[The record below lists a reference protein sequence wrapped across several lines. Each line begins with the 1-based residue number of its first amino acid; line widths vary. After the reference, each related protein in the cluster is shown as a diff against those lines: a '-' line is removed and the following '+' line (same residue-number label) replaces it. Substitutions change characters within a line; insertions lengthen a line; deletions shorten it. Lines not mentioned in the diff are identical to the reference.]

1 MDQLNKI
8 KKEPT
13 LVIMAAGMGSRY
25 GGLKQMDPITK
36 EGEILLDFSLYDSVR
51 AGFKKVVFIIKKEI
65 EADFRP
71 LVEGRSSDH
80 IDVAY
85 AFQEIGNLPQGY
97 SLPEGREKPWGTSHA
112 VLVAKDLIEGPFC
125 VINAD
130 DYYGPA
136 AFEKAY
142 KYLKSAEDD
151 HLYRYGMVGYEVQNT
166 LTDKGTVTR
175 GVCEVNDHGY
185 LSHITERGKIKW
197 QGDDV
202 VFTEDEG
209 NTWENI
215 PLGTTVSMNCWLFT
229 ASFLDVLEASF
240 TDFLDENILNNP
252 LKCEW
257 LLPRSVDELLVEG
270 KATVEVLKSV
280 DQWYGVTYQED
291 KEMVMK
297 AMEALKEEGLYPREL
312 WPRKK

>member
-1 MDQLNKI
+1 MSNI
-8 KKEPT
+8 KKDPT

-36 EGEILLDFSLYDSVR
+36 EGEILLDFSLYDGVR

-71 LVEGRSSDH
+71 LVEGRSSEY

-85 AFQEIGNLPQGY
+85 GFQEIEELPDGY
-97 SLPEGREKPWGTSHA
+97 SVPEGREKPWGTSHA
-112 VLVAKDLIEGPFC
+112 VLVAKDLIDGPFC

-142 KYLKSAEDD
+142 NYLKNAKDD
-151 HLYRYGMVGYEVQNT
+151 DIYRYAMVGYEVQNT

-175 GVCEVNDHGY
+175 GVCEVNEEGY

-197 QGDDV
+197 QGEAV

-209 NTWENI
+209 ATWENI
-215 PLGTTVSMNCWLFT
+215 PIGTTVSMNCWLFT
-229 ASFLDVLEASF
+229 ESFLDVLEKGF
-240 TDFLDENILNNP
+240 TGFLKEDLPKNP
-252 LKCEW
+252 LKSEW
-257 LLPRSVDELLVEG
+257 LLPRSVDHLLVEG

-291 KEMVMK
+291 RDMVMN
-297 AMEALKEEGLYPREL
+297 AMEKLKEDGLYPREL
-312 WPRKK
+312 WASK

>member
-1 MDQLNKI
+1 MDRIN
-8 KKEPT
+8 KEPT

-36 EGEILLDFSLYDSVR
+36 EGEILLDFSLYDAIR

-80 IDVAY
+80 IEVAF
-85 AFQEIGNLPQGY
+85 AFQEIEDLPNGY
-97 SLPEGREKPWGTSHA
+97 SVPEGREKPWGTSHA
-112 VLVAKDLIEGPFC
+112 VLVAKDLIDGPFC

-130 DYYGPA
+130 DYYGPV

-142 KYLKSAEDD
+142 NYLVTAKDD
-151 HLYRYGMVGYEVQNT
+151 SLYRYAMVGYEIQNT

-175 GVCEVNDHGY
+175 GVCELDKNGY

-197 QGDDV
+197 QGEDV

-209 NTWENI
+209 STWEKI
-215 PLGTTVSMNCWLFT
+215 PIGTTVSMNCWLFT
-229 ASFLDVLEASF
+229 ESFLDVLENGF
-240 TDFLDENILNNP
+240 TAFLDENIPENP
-252 LKCEW
+252 LKSEW
-257 LLPRSVDELLVEG
+257 LLPRSVDQLLVEG
-270 KATVEVLKSV
+270 KASVEILKSV
-280 DQWYGVTYQED
+280 DQWYGVTYKED
-291 KEMVMK
+291 RDMVMK
-297 AMEALKEEGLYPREL
+297 AMEELKKKGLYPQEL
-312 WPRKK
+312 WGTKR

>member
-1 MDQLNKI
+1 MSNI

-36 EGEILLDFSLYDSVR
+36 EGEILLDFSLYDGVR

-71 LVEGRSSDH
+71 LVEGRSSEY

-85 AFQEIGNLPQGY
+85 GFQEIEELPDGY
-97 SLPEGREKPWGTSHA
+97 SVPEGREKPWGTSHA
-112 VLVAKDLIEGPFC
+112 VLVAKDLIDGPFC

-142 KYLKSAEDD
+142 NYLKNAKDD
-151 HLYRYGMVGYEVQNT
+151 DIYRYAMVGYEVQNT

-175 GVCEVNDHGY
+175 GVCEVNEEGY

-197 QGDDV
+197 QGEAV

-209 NTWENI
+209 ATWENI
-215 PLGTTVSMNCWLFT
+215 PIGTTVSMNCWLFT
-229 ASFLDVLEASF
+229 ESFLDVLEKGF
-240 TDFLDENILNNP
+240 TGFLKEDLPKNP
-252 LKCEW
+252 LKSEW
-257 LLPRSVDELLVEG
+257 LLPRSVDHLLVEG

-291 KEMVMK
+291 RDMVIN
-297 AMEALKEEGLYPREL
+297 AMEKLKEDGLYPREL
-312 WPRKK
+312 WASK

>member
-1 MDQLNKI
+1 MSNI
-8 KKEPT
+8 KKDPT

-36 EGEILLDFSLYDSVR
+36 EGEILLDFSLYDGVR

-71 LVEGRSSDH
+71 LVEGRSSEY

-85 AFQEIGNLPQGY
+85 GFQEVDDLPDGY
-97 SLPEGREKPWGTSHA
+97 SVPEGREKPWGTSHA
-112 VLVAKDLIEGPFC
+112 VLVAKDLIDGPFC

-142 KYLKSAEDD
+142 NYLKNAKDD
-151 HLYRYGMVGYEVQNT
+151 DIYRYAMVGYEVQNT

-175 GVCEVNDHGY
+175 GVCEVNEEGY

-197 QGDDV
+197 QGEAV

-209 NTWENI
+209 ATWENI
-215 PLGTTVSMNCWLFT
+215 PIGTTVSMNCWLFT
-229 ASFLDVLEASF
+229 ESFLDVLEKGF
-240 TDFLDENILNNP
+240 TGFLKEDLPKNP
-252 LKCEW
+252 LKSEW
-257 LLPRSVDELLVEG
+257 LLPRSVDHLLVEG

-291 KEMVMK
+291 RDMVMN
-297 AMEALKEEGLYPREL
+297 AMEKLKEDGLYPREL
-312 WPRKK
+312 WASK

>member
-1 MDQLNKI
+1 MSNI

-36 EGEILLDFSLYDSVR
+36 EGEILLDFSLYDGVR

-71 LVEGRSSDH
+71 LVEGRSSEY

-85 AFQEIGNLPQGY
+85 GFQEIEELPDGY
-97 SLPEGREKPWGTSHA
+97 SVPEGREKPWGTSHA
-112 VLVAKDLIEGPFC
+112 VLVAKDLIDGPFC

-142 KYLKSAEDD
+142 NYLKNAKDD
-151 HLYRYGMVGYEVQNT
+151 DIYRYAMVGYEVQNT

-175 GVCEVNDHGY
+175 GVCEVNEEGY

-197 QGDDV
+197 QGEAV

-209 NTWENI
+209 ATWENI
-215 PLGTTVSMNCWLFT
+215 PIGTTVSMNCWLFT
-229 ASFLDVLEASF
+229 ESFLDVLEKGF
-240 TDFLDENILNNP
+240 TGFLKEDLPKNP
-252 LKCEW
+252 LKSEW
-257 LLPRSVDELLVEG
+257 LLPRSVDHLLVEG

-291 KEMVMK
+291 RDMVIN
-297 AMEALKEEGLYPREL
+297 AMEKLKEDGLYPREL
-312 WPRKK
+312 WPSK

>member
-1 MDQLNKI
+1 MNKI
-8 KKEPT
+8 KNEPT

-51 AGFKKVVFIIKKEI
+51 AGFKKVVFIIKREI

-71 LVEGRSSDH
+71 LVEGRSSEH

-85 AFQEIGNLPQGY
+85 AFQEIDNLPKGY
-97 SLPEGREKPWGTSHA
+97 SLPQGREKPWGTSHA

-175 GVCEVNDHGY
+175 GVCEVNDQGY

-209 NTWENI
+209 NTWEKI

-240 TDFLDENILNNP
+240 TDFLDENISKNP
-252 LKCEW
+252 LKSEW
-257 LLPRSVDELLVEG
+257 LLPRSVDQLLVEG

-291 KEMVMK
+291 REMVME
-297 AMEALKEEGLYPREL
+297 AMEALKDEGLYPRKL
-312 WPRKK
+312 WSK

>member
-1 MDQLNKI
+1 MSNI
-8 KKEPT
+8 MKEPT

-36 EGEILLDFSLYDSVR
+36 EGEILLDFSLYDGVR

-71 LVEGRSSDH
+71 LVEGRSSEY

-85 AFQEIGNLPQGY
+85 GFQEVDDLPDGY
-97 SLPEGREKPWGTSHA
+97 SVPEGREKPWGTSHA
-112 VLVAKDLIEGPFC
+112 VLVAKDLIDGPFC

-142 KYLKSAEDD
+142 NYLKNAKDD
-151 HLYRYGMVGYEVQNT
+151 DIYRYAMVGYEVQNT

-175 GVCEVNDHGY
+175 GVCEVNEEGY

-197 QGDDV
+197 QGEAV

-209 NTWENI
+209 ATWENI
-215 PLGTTVSMNCWLFT
+215 PIGTTVSMNCWLFT
-229 ASFLDVLEASF
+229 ESFLDVLEKGF
-240 TDFLDENILNNP
+240 TGFLKEDLPKNP
-252 LKCEW
+252 LKSEW
-257 LLPRSVDELLVEG
+257 LLPRSVDHLLVEG

-291 KEMVMK
+291 RDMVMN
-297 AMEALKEEGLYPREL
+297 AMEKLKEDGLYPREL
-312 WPRKK
+312 WASK

>member
-1 MDQLNKI
+1 MSNI

-36 EGEILLDFSLYDSVR
+36 EGEILLDFSLYDGVR

-71 LVEGRSSDH
+71 LVEGRSSEY

-85 AFQEIGNLPQGY
+85 GFQEVDDLPDGY
-97 SLPEGREKPWGTSHA
+97 SVPEGREKPWGTSHA
-112 VLVAKDLIEGPFC
+112 VLVAKDLIDGPFC

-142 KYLKSAEDD
+142 NYLKNAKDD
-151 HLYRYGMVGYEVQNT
+151 DIYRYAMVGYEVQNT

-175 GVCEVNDHGY
+175 GVCEVNEEGY

-197 QGDDV
+197 QGEAV

-209 NTWENI
+209 ATWENI
-215 PLGTTVSMNCWLFT
+215 PIGTTVSMNCWLFT
-229 ASFLDVLEASF
+229 ESFLDVLEKGF
-240 TDFLDENILNNP
+240 TGFLKEDLPKNP
-252 LKCEW
+252 LKSEW
-257 LLPRSVDELLVEG
+257 LLPRSVDHLLVEG

-291 KEMVMK
+291 RDMVMN
-297 AMEALKEEGLYPREL
+297 AMEKLKEDGLYPREL
-312 WPRKK
+312 WASK

>member
-1 MDQLNKI
+1 LNNI
-8 KKEPT
+8 NKEPT

-36 EGEILLDFSLYDSVR
+36 EGEILLDFSLYDGVR

-80 IDVAY
+80 IEVAY
-85 AFQEIGNLPQGY
+85 EFQEIDDLPNGY
-97 SLPEGREKPWGTSHA
+97 AIPDGREKPWGTSHA
-112 VLVAKDLIEGPFC
+112 VLVAKDLIDGPFC

-142 KYLKSAEDD
+142 NYLKEAKDD
-151 HLYRYGMVGYEVQNT
+151 DMYRYAMVGYEVQNT

-175 GVCEVNDHGY
+175 GVCEVNEEGY

-197 QGDDV
+197 EGEAV

-209 NTWENI
+209 TTWENI
-215 PLGTTVSMNCWLFT
+215 PIGTTVSMNCWLFT
-229 ASFLDVLEASF
+229 ESFLDELEDRF
-240 TDFLDENILNNP
+240 TNFLNDNISKNP
-252 LKCEW
+252 LKSEW

-291 KEMVMK
+291 RDMVMK
-297 AMEALKEEGLYPREL
+297 AMETLKEEGLYPRQL
-312 WPRKK
+312 WASK

>member
-1 MDQLNKI
+1 
-8 KKEPT
+8 
-13 LVIMAAGMGSRY
+13 MGSRY

-36 EGEILLDFSLYDSVR
+36 EGEILLDFSLYDGVR

-71 LVEGRSSDH
+71 LVEGRSSEY

-85 AFQEIGNLPQGY
+85 GFQEVDDLPDGY
-97 SLPEGREKPWGTSHA
+97 SVPEGREKPWGTSHA
-112 VLVAKDLIEGPFC
+112 VLVAKDLIDGPFC

-142 KYLKSAEDD
+142 NYLKNAKDD
-151 HLYRYGMVGYEVQNT
+151 DIYRYAMVGYEVQNT

-175 GVCEVNDHGY
+175 GVCEVNKEGY

-197 QGDDV
+197 QGEAV

-209 NTWENI
+209 ATWENI
-215 PLGTTVSMNCWLFT
+215 PIGTTVSMNCWLFT
-229 ASFLDVLEASF
+229 ESFLDVLEKGF
-240 TDFLDENILNNP
+240 TGFLKEDLPKNP
-252 LKCEW
+252 LKSEW
-257 LLPRSVDELLVEG
+257 LLPRSVDHLLVEG

-291 KEMVMK
+291 RDMVMN
-297 AMEALKEEGLYPREL
+297 AMEKLKEDGLYPREL
-312 WPRKK
+312 WASK

>member
-1 MDQLNKI
+1 MSNI

-36 EGEILLDFSLYDSVR
+36 EGEILLDFSLYDGVR

-71 LVEGRSSDH
+71 LVEGRSSEY

-85 AFQEIGNLPQGY
+85 GFQEVDDLPDGY
-97 SLPEGREKPWGTSHA
+97 SVPEGREKPWGTSHA
-112 VLVAKDLIEGPFC
+112 VLVAKDLIDGPFC

-142 KYLKSAEDD
+142 NYLKNAKDD
-151 HLYRYGMVGYEVQNT
+151 DIYRYAMVGYEVQNT

-175 GVCEVNDHGY
+175 GVCEVNKEGY

-197 QGDDV
+197 QGEAV

-209 NTWENI
+209 ATWENI
-215 PLGTTVSMNCWLFT
+215 PIGTTVSMNCWLFT
-229 ASFLDVLEASF
+229 ESFLDVLEKGF
-240 TDFLDENILNNP
+240 TGFLKEDLPKNP
-252 LKCEW
+252 LKSEW
-257 LLPRSVDELLVEG
+257 LLPRSVDHLLVEG

-291 KEMVMK
+291 RDMVMN
-297 AMEALKEEGLYPREL
+297 AMEKLKEDGLYPREL
-312 WPRKK
+312 WASK

>member
-1 MDQLNKI
+1 MSNI
-8 KKEPT
+8 KKDPT

-36 EGEILLDFSLYDSVR
+36 EGEILLDFSLYDGVR

-71 LVEGRSSDH
+71 LVEGRSSEY

-85 AFQEIGNLPQGY
+85 GFQEVDDLPDGY
-97 SLPEGREKPWGTSHA
+97 SVPEGREKPWGTSHA
-112 VLVAKDLIEGPFC
+112 VLVAKDLIDGPFC

-142 KYLKSAEDD
+142 NYLKNAKDD
-151 HLYRYGMVGYEVQNT
+151 DIYRYAMVGYEVQNT

-175 GVCEVNDHGY
+175 GVCEVNKEGY

-197 QGDDV
+197 QGEAV

-209 NTWENI
+209 ATWENI
-215 PLGTTVSMNCWLFT
+215 PIGTTVSMNCWLFT
-229 ASFLDVLEASF
+229 ESFLDVLEKGF
-240 TDFLDENILNNP
+240 TGFLKEDLPKNP
-252 LKCEW
+252 LKSEW
-257 LLPRSVDELLVEG
+257 LLPRSVDHLLVEG

-291 KEMVMK
+291 RDMVMN
-297 AMEALKEEGLYPREL
+297 AMEKLKEDGLYPREL
-312 WPRKK
+312 WASK

>member
-1 MDQLNKI
+1 MSNI

-36 EGEILLDFSLYDSVR
+36 EGEILLDFSLYDGVR

-71 LVEGRSSDH
+71 LVEGRSSEY

-85 AFQEIGNLPQGY
+85 GFQEIEELPDGY
-97 SLPEGREKPWGTSHA
+97 SVPEGREKPWGTSHA
-112 VLVAKDLIEGPFC
+112 VLVAKDLIDGPFC

-142 KYLKSAEDD
+142 NYLKNAKDD
-151 HLYRYGMVGYEVQNT
+151 DIYRYAMVGYEVQNT

-175 GVCEVNDHGY
+175 GVCEVNKEGY

-197 QGDDV
+197 QGEAV

-209 NTWENI
+209 ATWENI
-215 PLGTTVSMNCWLFT
+215 PIGTTVSMNCWLFT
-229 ASFLDVLEASF
+229 ESFLDVLEKGF
-240 TDFLDENILNNP
+240 TGFLKEDLPKNP
-252 LKCEW
+252 LKSEW
-257 LLPRSVDELLVEG
+257 LLPRSVDHLLVEG

-291 KEMVMK
+291 RDMVMN
-297 AMEALKEEGLYPREL
+297 AMEKLKEDGLYPREL
-312 WPRKK
+312 WASK

>member
-1 MDQLNKI
+1 
-8 KKEPT
+8 
-13 LVIMAAGMGSRY
+13 MGSRY

-36 EGEILLDFSLYDSVR
+36 EGEILLDFSLYDGVR

-71 LVEGRSSDH
+71 LVEGRSSEY

-85 AFQEIGNLPQGY
+85 GFQEIEELPDGY
-97 SLPEGREKPWGTSHA
+97 SVPEGREKPWGTSHA
-112 VLVAKDLIEGPFC
+112 VLVAKDLIDGPFC

-142 KYLKSAEDD
+142 NYLKNAKDD
-151 HLYRYGMVGYEVQNT
+151 DIYRYAMVGYEVQNT

-175 GVCEVNDHGY
+175 GVCEVNEEGY

-197 QGDDV
+197 QGEAV

-209 NTWENI
+209 ATWENI
-215 PLGTTVSMNCWLFT
+215 PIGTTVSMNCWLFT
-229 ASFLDVLEASF
+229 ESFLDVLEKGF
-240 TDFLDENILNNP
+240 TGFLKEDLPKNP
-252 LKCEW
+252 LKSEW
-257 LLPRSVDELLVEG
+257 LLPRSVDHLLVEG

-291 KEMVMK
+291 RDMVMN
-297 AMEALKEEGLYPREL
+297 AMEKLKEDGLYPREL
-312 WPRKK
+312 WASK

>member
-1 MDQLNKI
+1 MNKI

-36 EGEILLDFSLYDSVR
+36 EGEILLDFSLYDGVR

-71 LVEGRSSDH
+71 LVEGRSSEY

-85 AFQEIGNLPQGY
+85 GFQEIEELPDGY
-97 SLPEGREKPWGTSHA
+97 SVPEGREKPWGTSHA
-112 VLVAKDLIEGPFC
+112 VLVAKDLIDGPFC

-142 KYLKSAEDD
+142 NYLKNAKDD
-151 HLYRYGMVGYEVQNT
+151 DIYRYAMVGYEVQNT

-175 GVCEVNDHGY
+175 GVCEVNEEGY

-197 QGDDV
+197 QGEAV

-209 NTWENI
+209 ATWENI
-215 PLGTTVSMNCWLFT
+215 PIGTTVSMNCWLFT
-229 ASFLDVLEASF
+229 ESFLDVLEKGF
-240 TDFLDENILNNP
+240 TGFLKEDLPKNP
-252 LKCEW
+252 LKSEW
-257 LLPRSVDELLVEG
+257 LLPRSVDHLLVEG

-291 KEMVMK
+291 RDMVMN
-297 AMEALKEEGLYPREL
+297 AMEKLKEDGLYPREL
-312 WPRKK
+312 WASK

>member
-1 MDQLNKI
+1 MSNI
-8 KKEPT
+8 KKDPT

-36 EGEILLDFSLYDSVR
+36 EGEILLDFSLYDGVR

-71 LVEGRSSDH
+71 LVEGRSSEY

-85 AFQEIGNLPQGY
+85 GFQEIEELPDGY
-97 SLPEGREKPWGTSHA
+97 SVPEGREKPWGTSHA
-112 VLVAKDLIEGPFC
+112 VLVAKDLIDGPFC

-142 KYLKSAEDD
+142 NYLKNAKDD
-151 HLYRYGMVGYEVQNT
+151 DIYRYAMVGYEVQNT

-175 GVCEVNDHGY
+175 GVCEVNKEGY

-197 QGDDV
+197 QGEAV

-209 NTWENI
+209 ATWENI
-215 PLGTTVSMNCWLFT
+215 PIGTTVSMNCWLFT
-229 ASFLDVLEASF
+229 ESFLDVLEKGF
-240 TDFLDENILNNP
+240 TGFLKEDLPKNP
-252 LKCEW
+252 LKSEW
-257 LLPRSVDELLVEG
+257 LLPRSVDHLLVEG

-291 KEMVMK
+291 RDMVMN
-297 AMEALKEEGLYPREL
+297 AMEKLKEDGLYPREL
-312 WPRKK
+312 WASK

>member
-1 MDQLNKI
+1 MSNI
-8 KKEPT
+8 KKDPT

-36 EGEILLDFSLYDSVR
+36 EGEILLDFSLYDGVR

-71 LVEGRSSDH
+71 LVEGRSSEY

-85 AFQEIGNLPQGY
+85 GFQEVDDLPDGY
-97 SLPEGREKPWGTSHA
+97 SVPEGREKPWGTSHA
-112 VLVAKDLIEGPFC
+112 VLVAKDLIDGPFC

-142 KYLKSAEDD
+142 NYLKNAKDD
-151 HLYRYGMVGYEVQNT
+151 DIYRYAMVGYEVQNT

-175 GVCEVNDHGY
+175 GVCEVNKEGY

-197 QGDDV
+197 QGEAV

-209 NTWENI
+209 ATWENI
-215 PLGTTVSMNCWLFT
+215 PIGTTVSMNCWLFT
-229 ASFLDVLEASF
+229 ESFLDVLEKGF
-240 TDFLDENILNNP
+240 TGFLKEDLPKNP
-252 LKCEW
+252 LKSEW
-257 LLPRSVDELLVEG
+257 LLPRSVDHLLVEG

-291 KEMVMK
+291 RDMVMN
-297 AMEALKEEGLYPREL
+297 AMEKLKEDGLYPREL
-312 WPRKK
+312 WPSK

>member
-1 MDQLNKI
+1 MSNI

-36 EGEILLDFSLYDSVR
+36 EGEILLDFSLYDGVR

-71 LVEGRSSDH
+71 LVEGRSSEY

-85 AFQEIGNLPQGY
+85 GFQEIEELPDGY
-97 SLPEGREKPWGTSHA
+97 SVPEGREKPWGTSHA
-112 VLVAKDLIEGPFC
+112 VLVAKDLIDGPFC

-142 KYLKSAEDD
+142 NYLKNAKDD
-151 HLYRYGMVGYEVQNT
+151 DIYRYAMVGYEVQNT

-175 GVCEVNDHGY
+175 GVCEVNEEGY

-197 QGDDV
+197 QGEAV

-209 NTWENI
+209 ATWENI
-215 PLGTTVSMNCWLFT
+215 PIGTTVSMNCWLFT
-229 ASFLDVLEASF
+229 ESFLDVLEKGF
-240 TDFLDENILNNP
+240 TGFLKEDLPKNP
-252 LKCEW
+252 LKSEW
-257 LLPRSVDELLVEG
+257 LLPRSVDHLLVEG

-291 KEMVMK
+291 RDMVMN
-297 AMEALKEEGLYPREL
+297 AMEKLKEDGLYPREL
-312 WPRKK
+312 WASK

>member
-1 MDQLNKI
+1 MAKLKKI

-25 GGLKQMDPITK
+25 GGLKQMDSITK
-36 EGEILLDFSLYDSVR
+36 EGEILLDFSLYDAVR

-65 EADFRP
+65 EGDFR
-71 LVEGRSSDH
+71 LLIEGRSSEH
-80 IDVAY
+80 IEVFY
-85 AFQEIGNLPQGY
+85 AFQEIEDLPKGY
-97 SLPEGREKPWGTSHA
+97 SVPEGRVKPWGTSHA
-112 VLVAKDLIEGPFC
+112 ILVAKHLIDGPFC

-142 KYLKSAEDD
+142 NYLIEAKDD
-151 HLYRYGMVGYEVQNT
+151 DLYRYAMVGYEVQNT

-175 GVCEVNDHGY
+175 GVCQVNKEGN

-197 QGDDV
+197 EGEKV

-209 NTWENI
+209 STWETI
-215 PLGTTVSMNCWLFT
+215 PIGTTVSMNCWLFT
-229 ASFLDVLEASF
+229 SSFLDELANRF
-240 TDFLDENILNNP
+240 ANFLDENIPKKP

-270 KATVEVLKSV
+270 KATVEVLKSD

-291 KEMVMK
+291 RDTVVK
-297 AMEALKEEGLYPREL
+297 AMKKLKEEGLYPKEL
-312 WPRKK
+312 WAKK